1 MALKFQHDIEP
12 ADALGTRGEKLVSQ
26 VRRRRRPL
34 ILTRKGK
41 PAAVLM
47 DAESYALLR
56 DTALVTEFAALSGRA
71 RRARR

>member
-1 MALKFQHDIEP
+1 MALKFQHDIAA
-12 ADALGTRGEKLVSQ
+12 ADELGARGEKLVGQ

-41 PAAVLM
+41 PAAVLI

-56 DTALVTEFAALSGRA
+56 DAALVAEFAALSGRA
-71 RRARR
+71 RKPRR

>member
-1 MALKFQHDIEP
+1 VALKFQHDIEP
-12 ADALGTRGEKLVSQ
+12 AEALGTRGEKLVSQ

-41 PAAVLM
+41 PAAVLI

-56 DTALVTEFAALSGRA
+56 DAALLAEFAALAGRA
-71 RRARR
+71 RKARR